1 MIALMTVIIQPDL
14 SEADMLRFIRE
25 YSEKHQLS
33 ESLVQ
38 KLLERVGR
46 LSSSFTKI
54 FVPYFEEKGSTR
66 YDTIVD
72 RMDEFIRRLK
82 ISVKNN
88 QQTES
93 VKEYAGFWKKINR
106 NVNKEAKENY
116 SKALLNCCD
125 YFSFE
130 INNIFEN

>member
-1 MIALMTVIIQPDL
+1 MIALKTVIIQPDL

-25 YSEKHQLS
+25 YSERHQLS

-46 LSSSFTKI
+46 LSSSFTQI
-54 FVPYFEEKGSTR
+54 FIPYFEEKGSTR

-93 VKEYAGFWKKINR
+93 VKQYACFWKKIKR
-106 NVNKEAKENY
+106 NVNQEAQNH
-116 SKALLNCCD
+116 SKGLINCCD
-125 YFSFE
+125 YLCYE
-130 INNIFEN
+130 LDTIFEN